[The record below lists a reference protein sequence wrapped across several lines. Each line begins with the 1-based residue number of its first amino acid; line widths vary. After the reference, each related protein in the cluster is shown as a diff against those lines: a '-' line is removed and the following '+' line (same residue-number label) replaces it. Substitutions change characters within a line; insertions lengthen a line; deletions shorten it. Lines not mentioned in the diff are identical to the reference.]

1 MELILK
7 KNLLN
12 EQTRLEE
19 FIAKETNMILQKE
32 KDGKKLNNY
41 SQQLVKS
48 KSRGSGSFVNN

>member
-12 EQTRLEE
+12 EQTKLEE

-32 KDGKKLNNY
+32 KDSKKLNNY
-41 SQQLVKS
+41 SQQLVRSKS
-48 KSRGSGSFVNN
+48 KSSGSFYKN

>member
-32 KDGKKLNNY
+32 KDGEKLNNY
-41 SQQLVKS
+41 SQQLVKN